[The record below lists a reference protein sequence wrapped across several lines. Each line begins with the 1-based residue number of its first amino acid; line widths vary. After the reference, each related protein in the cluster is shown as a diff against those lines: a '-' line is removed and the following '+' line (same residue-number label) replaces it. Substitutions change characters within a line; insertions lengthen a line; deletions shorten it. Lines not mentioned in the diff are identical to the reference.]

1 MELHLDGSGMY
12 QCLCSFSEAMV
23 SVIKLI
29 TVIYIGSLM
38 VCDSI

>member
-1 MELHLDGSGMY
+1 MVVVCTSVCVLYLY
-12 QCLCSFSEAMV
+12 EAMV
-23 SVIKLI
+23 SVLKLI

>member
-1 MELHLDGSGMY
+1 MVVVCTSVCVLFLY
-12 QCLCSFSEAMV
+12 EAMV